1 MIIEYRDNETQ
12 RICESETYAR
22 RKFSPNVVTRL
33 GMILYQLSA
42 YDKFDVFRNNPAN
55 KRYRIHQLKGQ
66 ESHLT
71 SISLD
76 YSARMTLVLE
86 VMPSEDKVLI
96 WEVSN
101 HYGD

>member
-12 RICESETYAR
+12 RICENGVYAR
-22 RKFSPNVVTRL
+22 RKFTPSVVTRL
-33 GMILYQLSA
+33 QTVMYQLSA
-42 YDKFDVFRNNPAN
+42 YDKFDVFRNNPASA
-55 KRYRIHQLKGQ
+55 KYRIHQLQGQ

-71 SISLD
+71 SISID
-76 YSARMTLVLE
+76 HSARMTLILE
-86 VMPSEDKVLI
+86 VKTEQDKVLI

>member
-1 MIIEYRDNETQ
+1 MIIEYRNNETQ
-12 RICESETYAR
+12 RICENTAYAR
-22 RKFSPNVVTRL
+22 RKFSPNVATRL
-33 GMILYQLSA
+33 GMVMYQLAA
-42 YDKFDVFRNNPAN
+42 YDKFDTFRSNPAST
-55 KRYRIHQLKGQ
+55 RYRIHQLKGQ

-76 YSARMTLVLE
+76 HSARMTLVVE
-86 VMPSEDKVLI
+86 VKMTEDKVLI

>member
-1 MIIEYRDNETQ
+1 MIIEYRNNETQ
-12 RICESETYAR
+12 KICENATYAR
-22 RKFSPNVVTRL
+22 KKFSPNVVTRL
-33 GMILYQLSA
+33 GMVMYQLAA
-42 YDKFDVFRNNPAN
+42 YDKFDTFKNNPASA
-55 KRYRIHQLKGQ
+55 RYRIHQLKGQ

-86 VMPSEDKVLI
+86 VKTEEDKVLI